1 MVAYVLSSQHLD
13 RRDWRREMHRK
24 PLETCGLVVL
34 RGRPHAIITDSPL
47 LVFDAE
53 SWTRWAIHWHE
64 TEAVNA
70 EADGDHVSA
79 VDFSEMAQYLRDWLE
94 THATPK
100 RLDLPL
106 RLRLMIKPSVVR
118 RASLHSYLDTV
129 MMFSSMPSASRT
141 PDFLLYA
148 DGDMPTLFA
157 VERMKA
163 QLTHTGPDIKSV
175 SLSEDK
181 LGLLVAEE
189 CLRAEGRA
197 VMMPR
202 AFINGSGI

>member
-1 MVAYVLSSQHLD
+1 MQ
-13 RRDWRREMHRK
+13 RK
-24 PLETCGLVVL
+24 PLEACGLIVL

-53 SWTRWAIHWHE
+53 SWARWAIHWHE
-64 TEAVNA
+64 IEAGNA
-70 EADGDHVSA
+70 EADGDLA
-79 VDFSEMAQYLRDWLE
+79 CAADFTEMAQRLRDWME
-94 THATPK
+94 TCTTP
-100 RLDLPL
+100 RLLDLPL

-129 MMFSSMPSASRT
+129 MMFSSMPSPSRN

-157 VERMKA
+157 VERLKA

-181 LGLLVAEE
+181 LGLMVEEE
-189 CLRAEGRA
+189 CQRAGDI
-197 VMMPR
+197 VVIIPR
-202 AFINGSGI
+202 GFLGE

>member
-1 MVAYVLSSQHLD
+1 MQ
-13 RRDWRREMHRK
+13 RK
-24 PLETCGLVVL
+24 PLEACGLIVL

-53 SWTRWAIHWHE
+53 SWARWAIHWHE
-64 TEAVNA
+64 IEAGNA
-70 EADGDHVSA
+70 EADGDLASA
-79 VDFSEMAQYLRDWLE
+79 ADFSEMAQYLRDWLE
-94 THATPK
+94 TRTTP
-100 RLDLPL
+100 RLLDLPL

-118 RASLHSYLDTV
+118 RASLHSYLDLV
-129 MMFSSMPSASRT
+129 MTFSSMPSASRT

-163 QLTHTGPDIKSV
+163 QLTHTGPDIQSV
-175 SLSEDK
+175 SLSENK

-189 CLRAEGRA
+189 CHQARGRA
-197 VMMPR
+197 VMIPR
-202 AFINGSGI
+202 AFIDGGKVRTSNQMPD

>member
-1 MVAYVLSSQHLD
+1 MQ
-13 RRDWRREMHRK
+13 RK
-24 PLETCGLVVL
+24 PLEACGLIIL

-53 SWTRWAIHWHE
+53 SWVRWAIQWHE
-64 TEAVNA
+64 VEAGNA
-70 EADGDHVSA
+70 EADGDLASA
-79 VDFSEMAQYLRDWLE
+79 ADFSEMAQHLRDWLK
-94 THATPK
+94 TRATPR

-118 RASLHSYLDTV
+118 RPSLHSYLDTV
-129 MMFSSMPSASRT
+129 MMFSSMPSASRN

-157 VERMKA
+157 VERLKA
-163 QLTHTGPDIKSV
+163 QITHTGPDIQSV

-189 CLRAEGRA
+189 CLRAEA
-197 VMMPR
+197 KIMMIPR
-202 AFINGSGI
+202 AFLPD